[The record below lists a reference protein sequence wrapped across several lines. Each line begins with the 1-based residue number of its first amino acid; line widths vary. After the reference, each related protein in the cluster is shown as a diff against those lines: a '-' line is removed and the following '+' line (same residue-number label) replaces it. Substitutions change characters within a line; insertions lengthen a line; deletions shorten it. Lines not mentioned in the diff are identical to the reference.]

1 MSIESFTIR
10 SLGLLLLCTSCRTT
24 TPPLLPVI
32 PAPAEAQA
40 LRGSFTVTAKTVISV
55 ASDARAE
62 WAARYFADLLAR
74 TRGLSLPVVR
84 TPSAGAIVFTLDAGD
99 RVSSDEGY
107 ELRVSPAG
115 IAVSARDPRGLLYGA
130 VTLWQLLTA
139 DTSRSDAIR
148 LTAVQ
153 IHDAPRF
160 AWRGLLLDSARHF
173 QSPEF
178 IERFL
183 DTMAVHKLN
192 TLQWHLTDDQ
202 AWRLEIKKYPKLA
215 EVGGWRVPAGAAAQ
229 SNIDPQTGKP
239 RMIGGIYSQET
250 VRHLVAYAAERGITI
265 VPEIEM
271 PGHASAAIV
280 AYPHLASTDD
290 PPRAVPS
297 DWGVYHNL
305 YNVEEST
312 FAFLEDVLDEVVAL
326 FPSRYIHVGGD
337 EAVKDQW
344 RSSPRIQARM
354 RELGV
359 ENETKLQGY
368 FTRRIEEFLTSRGRR
383 LVGWDEI
390 LEGGI
395 APNAT
400 VMSWRGVDG
409 AVTAA
414 RAGHD
419 AVLSPDPTLYLDN
432 RQSLNQDTPPG
443 RGRVVPIDKIYAF
456 DPLRPDLTPAE
467 NAHILGLQANI
478 WTEHIRTE
486 ERVEFM
492 AWPRAAAVAEI
503 GWSPRERRDWRGF
516 LDRLVPQFR
525 RYRALGVR
533 NADTLFRVNIDGAPA
548 SVTLSNDAGLGEIHY
563 TTNGSDPTPA
573 SPRYTAPLD
582 LPLSTRIA
590 AAAFQDGQPLAD
602 VQRRVLDASFFDRR
616 SSHQLKLCS
625 ERLVLSLEDDAP
637 IDGDRAVFLIDIM
650 NPCWIYPAVDLSH
663 GATLTAAVGQLPFNF
678 QIGDD
683 VKKIELRAP
692 ATPEGELEVFAG
704 GCDGQRIASLPLAP
718 AALRQ
723 DVTVL
728 PSIELEPRAGPPQ
741 DVCFRFTQREVDPM
755 WALHSVEIHT
765 GYLRSTSSAR
775 ALPARSLLTCA
786 ESVVPSGAE
795 TTQSASARSG
805 VPGVYPHHVAVDR

>member
-1 MSIESFTIR
+1 MSIESSAIR
-10 SLGLLLLCTSCRTT
+10 SLGLVPLALVLCIACRTT
-24 TPPLLPVI
+24 TAPILPVV
-32 PAPAEAQA
+32 PAPAESQA
-40 LRGSFTVTAKTVISV
+40 LHGSFTVTEKTVISV
-55 ASDARAE
+55 PSDARVE
-62 WAARYFADLLAR
+62 WTARYFADLLAR
-74 TRGLSLPVVR
+74 TRGLSLPIVR
-84 TPSAGAIVFTLDAGD
+84 SPAKGSISFTLDAGN
-99 RVSSDEGY
+99 RLKADEAY
-107 ELRVSPAG
+107 ELRVAREG
-115 IAVSARDPRGLLYGA
+115 ITVSARDPRGLFYGA

-139 DTSRSDAIR
+139 DSARSTPIR
-148 LTAVQ
+148 LAAVQ
-153 IHDAPRF
+153 IRDAPRF

-178 IERFL
+178 IERFI
-183 DTMAVHKLN
+183 DTMSLHKLN

-202 AWRLEIKKYPKLA
+202 AWRLEIKKYPRLA
-215 EVGGWRVPAGAAAQ
+215 EIGGWRVPAGAAAQ
-229 SNIDPQTGKP
+229 TNIDQQTGKP
-239 RMIGGIYSQET
+239 RKIGGFYTQET

-280 AYPHLASTDD
+280 AYPELASTHD
-290 PPRAVPS
+290 PPHEVPS
-297 DWGVYHNL
+297 DWGVYRNL

-312 FAFLEDVLDEVVAL
+312 FAFLEDVLDEVIAL

-359 ENETKLQGY
+359 ENETKLQSY
-368 FTRRIEEFLTSRGRR
+368 FTQRIEAFLSSRGRR

-395 APNAT
+395 APNAI

-409 AVTAA
+409 ALTAA

-432 RQSLNQDTPPG
+432 RQSLNQHYPPG
-443 RGRVVPIDKIYAF
+443 RGRVVSIEQIYAF
-456 DPLRPDLTPAE
+456 DPHRPDLTPDE

-486 ERVEFM
+486 DRVEYM

-503 GWSPRERRDWRGF
+503 GWSPGERRDWRGF
-516 LDRLVPQFR
+516 LGRLVPQFR
-525 RYRALGVR
+525 RYRALGLR
-533 NADTLFRVNIDGAPA
+533 NADVPFRVNIDGTLT
-548 SVTLSNDAGLGEIHY
+548 SVTLSNDAGFGEIHY
-563 TTNGSDPTPA
+563 TTNGSDPTAA
-573 SPRYTAPLD
+573 SPRYMAPLD
-582 LPLSTRIA
+582 LPLSTSIA

-602 VQRRVLDASFFDRR
+602 AQRRVLDASFFQRR
-616 SSHQLKLCS
+616 TSHQLKLCS

-650 NPCWIYPAVDLSH
+650 NPCWIYPAVDLSR

-683 VKKIELRAP
+683 VKKIQLRMP
-692 ATPEGELEVFAG
+692 ATPDGELEVFAG
-704 GCDGQRIASLPLAP
+704 GCEGERIASLPLAP
-718 AALRQ
+718 AAAQ
-723 DVTVL
+723 QAVTVL
-728 PSIELEPRAGPPQ
+728 PSIELAPRAGPPQ
-741 DVCFRFTQREVDPM
+741 DICFRFTQREVDPM
-755 WALHSVEIHT
+755 WALHSVEI
-765 GYLRSTSSAR
+765 R
-775 ALPARSLLTCA
+775 
-786 ESVVPSGAE
+786 
-795 TTQSASARSG
+795 Q
-805 VPGVYPHHVAVDR
+805 

>member
-1 MSIESFTIR
+1 MFSCRAVGSVLDLTIR
-10 SLGLLLLCTSCRTT
+10 LLGLAPLALLLCTSCRTT
-24 TPPLLPVI
+24 TALVPVI
-32 PAPAEAQA
+32 PAPAESRA
-40 LRGSFTVTAKTVISV
+40 LDGSFTVTAKTVISV
-55 ASDARAE
+55 PSNAKVE
-62 WAARYFADLLAR
+62 WTARYFADLLAR

-84 TPSAGAIVFTLDAGD
+84 TPSARQAGSISFGLDAGG

-139 DTSRSDAIR
+139 EASRSDAIR
-148 LTAVQ
+148 LAAMQ
-153 IHDAPRF
+153 IRDAPRF
-160 AWRGLLLDSARHF
+160 AWRGLMLDSARHF

-178 IERFL
+178 IERFI
-183 DTMAVHKLN
+183 DTMAQHKLN

-202 AWRLEIKKYPKLA
+202 AWRLEIRKYPKLS
-215 EVGGWRVPAGAAAQ
+215 EIGGWRVPAGAAAR
-229 SNIDPQTGKP
+229 SNIDPHTGKP
-239 RMIGGIYSQET
+239 HMIGGIYTQET

-280 AYPHLASTDD
+280 AYPQLASTEE
-290 PPRAVPS
+290 PPRAIPS
-297 DWGVYHNL
+297 DWGVYRNL

-312 FAFLEDVLDEVVAL
+312 FAFLEDVLDEVIAL
-326 FPSRYIHVGGD
+326 FPSRYIHIGGD

-359 ENETKLQGY
+359 EDETKLQSY
-368 FTRRIEEFLTSRGRR
+368 FVQRIEAFLSSRGRR

-400 VMSWRGVDG
+400 VTSWRGVAG

-419 AVLSPDPTLYLDN
+419 SVLSPDPTLYLDH
-432 RQSLNQDTPPG
+432 RQSINQHYPPG
-443 RGRVVPIDKIYAF
+443 RGSVVSIEQIYAF
-456 DPLRPDLTPAE
+456 DPHRLDLTPGQI
-467 NAHILGLQANI
+467 AHILGLEADI
-478 WTEHIRTE
+478 WTEHVRTE
-486 ERVEFM
+486 DRVEYM
-492 AWPRAAAVAEI
+492 VWPRGAAVAEI
-503 GWSPRERRDWRGF
+503 GWSSKRRDWRGF
-516 LDRLVPQFR
+516 LARLVPQFR

-533 NADTLFRVNIDGAPA
+533 NADTLFRVNIDGVLDDPNARA

-563 TTNGSDPTPA
+563 TTNGSDPTAA
-573 SPRYTAPLD
+573 SPRYTAPLN

-590 AAAFQDGQPLAD
+590 AAAFQEGQPLAD
-602 VQRRVLDASFFDRR
+602 TQRRVLDASFFQRR
-616 SSHQLKLCS
+616 TSHQLKLCS

-637 IDGDRAVFLIDIM
+637 VDGDRAVFLIDIM

-692 ATPEGELEVFAG
+692 ATPDGELEVFAG
-704 GCDGQRIASLPLAP
+704 GCEGQRIASLPLAP
-718 AALRQ
+718 ATAQ
-723 DVTVL
+723 QAVTVL
-728 PSIELEPRAGPPQ
+728 PAIELAPRAGAPQ

-755 WALHSVEIHT
+755 WALYSVEI
-765 GYLRSTSSAR
+765 RR
-775 ALPARSLLTCA
+775 
-786 ESVVPSGAE
+786 
-795 TTQSASARSG
+795 
-805 VPGVYPHHVAVDR
+805 